1 MFKSL
6 GKLFAGSKS
15 KPADAIDSVLGRL
28 RWSDDDQMWE
38 AIVSVGDSKVGFF
51 IAGDSVPSS
60 ALISHAHDIVR
71 TLPDF
76 KRIVTSFLADEATR
90 EKHLSHYAD
99 EIHQLAIEHV
109 CLMWPDRPDDGMIY
123 FHGPDQYRV
132 WRCDYVART
141 PKGLG
146 FDD

>member
-6 GKLFAGSKS
+6 RELFGGSSKT
-15 KPADAIDSVLGRL
+15 KPADATDSVLGTL

-38 AIVSVGDSKVGFF
+38 AIASVGDSKIGFF

-60 ALISHAHDIVR
+60 ALIAHAHGIVR
-71 TLPDF
+71 TLPEF
-76 KRIVTSFLADEATR
+76 QRMVTAFLADEATR
-90 EKHLSHYAD
+90 LKAGAD
-99 EIHQLAIEHV
+99 EIRQLSIEHV

-123 FHGPDQYRV
+123 FRGPDEHRV
-132 WRCDYVART
+132 WRCDYVAHKPT
-141 PKGLG
+141 GLG